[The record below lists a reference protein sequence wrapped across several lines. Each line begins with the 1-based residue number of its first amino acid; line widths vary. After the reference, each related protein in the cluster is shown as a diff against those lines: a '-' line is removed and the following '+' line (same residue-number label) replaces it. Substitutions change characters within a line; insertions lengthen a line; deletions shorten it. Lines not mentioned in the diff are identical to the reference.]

1 MIVNIKYENEDEKE
15 FTSDLFETVK
25 KQKVEETTATYQIT
39 SKELVDSVNTY
50 VSYNQGQLEQKRMQ
64 EGKYYR
70 THDLVVDSGQHRVI
84 KNQKEIL
91 LTPSSWAILDEL
103 ILHNGNIVTRDCL
116 KFRLEQTHFH
126 PISDNLL
133 NVEMRRLRK
142 KLDES
147 SENSY
152 ISSVY
157 GVGYR
162 WKHVIIA
169 E

>member
-1 MIVNIKYENEDEKE
+1 MIVSIKYENEDEKE
-15 FTSDLFETVK
+15 FTSDLFEAVK

-39 SKELVDSVNTY
+39 SKELVDSVNMY
-50 VSYNQGQLEQKRMQ
+50 VSYNEEQLEQKRKP

-70 THDLVVDSGQHRVI
+70 SSDLVVDSGQHRVI

-103 ILHNGNIVTRDCL
+103 IRNNGNIVTRDCL

-142 KLDES
+142 RLEES
-147 SENSY
+147 NENSY

-162 WKHVIIA
+162 WKHLIIA